1 MLDNRFRRKDKHF
14 LSYILRFPVKD
25 EKTDEKTSQMFDCL
39 GKYAYLRSVK
49 RSICMQRTPVGWTSF
64 SLNFDNK
71 QAKFSPI

>member
-49 RSICMQRTPVGWTSF
+49 QIW
-64 SLNFDNK
+64 LWN
-71 QAKFSPI
+71 